1 MDEEKLHSELSKHIR
16 QVFDNYEDTG
26 ADEGW
31 LLLREKFPLKKK
43 KRRLVWVAYAAA
55 ALVLLCLG
63 IWLFPNK
70 AKRVNQVIAIN
81 KPVLQPIGSLK
92 PNNISPNRDSNQH
105 STGVFT
111 QNEAPKKSVGNSKF
125 TSHSMPDSHIAKADS
140 YHDSASIFTQNN
152 VKPKLNDNLKSTDY
166 STQHNNTA
174 KTDSSQHYINVFT
187 QNNVTKNHADSGN
200 YTSLPYKQNQPPPLK
215 APANI
220 FNQKA
225 LSRNNADQ
233 SEQAN
238 RNVTFSVY
246 AATYV
251 NYAKG
256 SDNLINIGA
265 GLTSDVRITGNLK
278 LSTGLAIAQNRLNYN
293 DNNLPNPTQHEA
305 AFAGLAAAAALSS
318 GKPLTG
324 DGTMQS
330 MVRYATTLNGTKNY
344 NASLVGFDIPVNL
357 KYEFNPKKTDSYI
370 AAGVSS
376 GTFIT
381 ETYRSVYT
389 YSTVSKESDTHNSF
403 SGFDLA
409 KTLNVSFG
417 VGYPL
422 GKNRLIIEPFFK
434 YPLDGL
440 GAQQIKFGASGVNLR
455 LHFH

>member
-1 MDEEKLHSELSKHIR
+1 M
-16 QVFDNYEDTG
+16 
-26 ADEGW
+26 
-31 LLLREKFPLKKK
+31 
-43 KRRLVWVAYAAA
+43 
-55 ALVLLCLG
+55 
-63 IWLFPNK
+63 
-70 AKRVNQVIAIN
+70 
-81 KPVLQPIGSLK
+81 
-92 PNNISPNRDSNQH
+92 
-105 STGVFT
+105 
-111 QNEAPKKSVGNSKF
+111 
-125 TSHSMPDSHIAKADS
+125 
-140 YHDSASIFTQNN
+140 
-152 VKPKLNDNLKSTDY
+152 
-166 STQHNNTA
+166 
-174 KTDSSQHYINVFT
+174 
-187 QNNVTKNHADSGN
+187 
-200 YTSLPYKQNQPPPLK
+200 
-215 APANI
+215 
-220 FNQKA
+220 
-225 LSRNNADQ
+225 
-233 SEQAN
+233 
-238 RNVTFSVY
+238 
-246 AATYV
+246 
-251 NYAKG
+251 
-256 SDNLINIGA
+256 
-265 GLTSDVRITGNLK
+265 RITGNLK

-318 GKPLTG
+318 GKSLTG